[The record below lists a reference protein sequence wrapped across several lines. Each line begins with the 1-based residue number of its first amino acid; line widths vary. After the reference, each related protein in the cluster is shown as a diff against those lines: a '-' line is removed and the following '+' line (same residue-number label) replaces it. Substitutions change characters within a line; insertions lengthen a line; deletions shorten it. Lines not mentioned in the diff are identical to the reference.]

1 MIRLIGGIEI
11 DFLLFLF
18 STKAVNLTLVYKN
31 SARNADSMFYKCFK
45 IRNLGVVSLNY
56 TRVLL
61 SGGLC
66 LRRAAAKSARAASVR
81 EV

>member
-31 SARNADSMFYKCFK
+31 SARNADSMLYECFK
-45 IRNLGVVSLNY
+45 IQNLGVVSLNY
-56 TRVLL
+56 
-61 SGGLC
+61 
-66 LRRAAAKSARAASVR
+66 ASSFPVGC
-81 EV
+81 V